1 MKHFNQIHVPVT
13 CTIITITRMYA
24 IMSLTVCETQI
35 AIADITRDGQP
46 PKMQHSTV
54 ITTDIVK

>member
-1 MKHFNQIHVPVT
+1 
-13 CTIITITRMYA
+13 MYA